1 MNNSGKQLSLQ
12 WIVVGL
18 VVIFLGGMTFL
29 AGFGTGFGTGRVTAP
44 EGMVFAGLP
53 DSGGSDM
60 QARPTAETGQAE
72 FSPGE
77 LPEKFDLVWE
87 AWSALE
93 EDFYGDLPDTP
104 EMVGGLVTGMLRAAE
119 QETEDPLEREK
130 TADEV
135 VAAVLTVLENEY
147 GELPDVDKLTYG
159 AINGVMFRLGDDYTY
174 LRSPEEATFFNEG
187 LNGSFEGIGARVAEA
202 EEGGVR
208 IVEPFEGQP
217 AWNAGIRRGDIILAV
232 DGKDVTK
239 LQLTEAISLIRGPKG
254 TKITLSIK
262 SPEQEARDIEVVRDR
277 IQIPVVEHK
286 ILDNGLAYLRLGEFS
301 APSTDQVRIA
311 LDEMLATNPRGL
323 ILDLRGNPG
332 GFLRTSVD
340 ISSEFVPD
348 GAILIERFKD
358 GNEEIY
364 EASGKGRA
372 LTIPL
377 VVLIN
382 EGSASAS
389 EILAGAVQDSGR
401 GVLIGEKTF
410 GKGSVQ
416 VPNELSDGSQL
427 SVTTA
432 RWFTPNDRQIN
443 GEGLEPDIKVERTD
457 KDIEADKDPQ
467 LDKAIDY
474 LLNLKQPQSQ

>member
-1 MNNSGKQLSLQ
+1 MNNSGKQPSLQ
-12 WIVVGL
+12 WIAVVL
-18 VVIFLGGMTFL
+18 VVILLGGMTFL

-44 EGMVFAGLP
+44 EGMVSAAPSAP
-53 DSGGSDM
+53 DGTDA
-60 QARPTAETGQAE
+60 QARPTREAGQTELSA
-72 FSPGE
+72 GE
-77 LPEKFDLVWE
+77 LPKKFDLVWE
-87 AWSALE
+87 AWGALE
-93 EDFYGDLPDTP
+93 DDFYGDLPDTP
-104 EMVGGLVTGMLRAAE
+104 EMVGGLVTGLLRAAE
-119 QETEDPLEREK
+119 QDTEDPLDREK

-174 LRSPEEATFFNEG
+174 LRSPEEATFFNEA

-217 AWNAGIRRGDIILAV
+217 AWNAGIRRGDVILAV

-239 LQLTEAISLIRGPKG
+239 LQLNEAISLIRGPKG
-254 TKITLSIK
+254 TKIALTVK
-262 SPEQEARDIEVVRDR
+262 SPEQEPRDVEVVRDR
-277 IQIPVVEHK
+277 IQVPVVEHK

-311 LDEMLATNPRGL
+311 LDEMQATNPRGL

-332 GFLRTSVD
+332 RFLRPAVD

-358 GNEEIY
+358 GKEEIY
-364 EASGKGRA
+364 PASGDGRA

-377 VVLIN
+377 VVLDN

-389 EILAGAVQDSGR
+389 EILAGAIQDSGR
-401 GVLIGEKTF
+401 GVLIGETTF
-410 GKGSVQ
+410 GKGLVQ
-416 VPNELSDGSQL
+416 LPRELSDGSQL
-427 SVTTA
+427 SITTA
-432 RWFTPNDRQIN
+432 YWFTPNDRQIN

>member
-1 MNNSGKQLSLQ
+1 MNNSGKQPSLQ
-12 WIVVGL
+12 WIAVVL
-18 VVIFLGGMTFL
+18 VVILLGGMTFL

-44 EGMVFAGLP
+44 EGMVSAAPSAP
-53 DSGGSDM
+53 DGTDA
-60 QARPTAETGQAE
+60 QARPTREAGQTELSA
-72 FSPGE
+72 GE
-77 LPEKFDLVWE
+77 LPKKFDLVWE
-87 AWSALE
+87 AWGALE
-93 EDFYGDLPDTP
+93 DDFYGDLPDTP
-104 EMVGGLVTGMLRAAE
+104 EMVGGLVTGLLRAAE
-119 QETEDPLEREK
+119 QDTEDPLDREK

-217 AWNAGIRRGDIILAV
+217 AWNAGIRRGDVILAV

-239 LQLTEAISLIRGPKG
+239 LQLNEAISLIRGPKG
-254 TKITLSIK
+254 TKIALTVK
-262 SPEQEARDIEVVRDR
+262 SPEQEPRDVEVVRDR
-277 IQIPVVEHK
+277 IQVPVVEHK

-311 LDEMLATNPRGL
+311 LDEMLATNPPGL

-332 GFLRTSVD
+332 GFLRTAVD

-358 GNEEIY
+358 GKEEIY
-364 EASGKGRA
+364 PASGDGRA

-377 VVLIN
+377 VVLVN

-389 EILAGAVQDSGR
+389 EILAGAIQDSGR
-401 GVLIGEKTF
+401 GVLIGETTF
-410 GKGSVQ
+410 GKGLVQ
-416 VPNELSDGSQL
+416 LPRELSDGSQL
-427 SVTTA
+427 SITTA
-432 RWFTPNDRQIN
+432 YWFTPNDRQIN

>member
-1 MNNSGKQLSLQ
+1 M
-12 WIVVGL
+12 
-18 VVIFLGGMTFL
+18 
-29 AGFGTGFGTGRVTAP
+29 TAP
-44 EGMVFAGLP
+44 EGVVSAAPSAP
-53 DSGGSDM
+53 DGADA
-60 QARPTAETGQAE
+60 QARPTPAAGQTELSA
-72 FSPGE
+72 GE

-87 AWSALE
+87 AWDALE

-104 EMVGGLVTGMLRAAE
+104 EMVGGLVTGMLRVAE

-135 VAAVLTVLENEY
+135 MAAVLTVLQNDY

-254 TKITLSIK
+254 TKVTLSVK
-262 SPEQEARDIEVVRDR
+262 SSEQEPRDVEVVRDR
-277 IQIPVVEHK
+277 IQVPVVEHK

-332 GFLRTSVD
+332 GFLRTAVD

-348 GAILIERFKD
+348 GSILIERFKD
-358 GNEEIY
+358 GKEEIY
-364 EASGKGRA
+364 EASGEGRA

-377 VVLIN
+377 VVLVN

-416 VPNELSDGSQL
+416 VPRELSDGSQL
-427 SVTTA
+427 SITTA

>member
-1 MNNSGKQLSLQ
+1 MPALALALAQAVSPRPNLSRPHRLSHKDRSAQ
-12 WIVVGL
+12 VRS
-18 VVIFLGGMTFL
+18 T
-29 AGFGTGFGTGRVTAP
+29 P
-44 EGMVFAGLP
+44 
-53 DSGGSDM
+53 
-60 QARPTAETGQAE
+60 QAGQAE
-72 FSPGE
+72 ISSDA
-77 LPEKFDLVWE
+77 LPEQFDLVWE
-87 AWSALE
+87 AWDALE
-93 EDFYGDLPDTP
+93 QDFYGDLPDTP
-104 EMVGGLVTGMLRAAE
+104 EMVGGMVTGMLRAAE
-119 QETEDPLEREK
+119 QETEDPLKREQ
-130 TADEV
+130 TANEV
-135 VAAVLTVLENEY
+135 TAAVLTIIQDEY
-147 GELPDVDKLTYG
+147 GDLPDPSTLTYG

-174 LRSPEEATFFNEG
+174 LRTPEQATLFNDR

-239 LQLTEAISLIRGPKG
+239 MPLNEAISLIRGPKG
-254 TKITLSIK
+254 TKITLTVK
-262 SPEQEARDIEVVRDR
+262 SPEQEPRDIEIERDR
-277 IQIPVVEHK
+277 IQTPVVEYE

-301 APSTDQVRIA
+301 APAAEQVRIA

-332 GFLRTSVD
+332 GFLHTAVE
-340 ISSEFVPD
+340 ISSEFVPM
-348 GAILIERFKD
+348 GSILIERFKD
-358 GNEEIY
+358 GNEQVY
-364 EASGKGRA
+364 EASGDGRA

-377 VVLIN
+377 VVLVN

-401 GVLIGEKTF
+401 GVVIGETTF
-410 GKGSVQ
+410 GKGLVQ
-416 VPNELSDGSQL
+416 VTHELSDGSQL

-432 RWFTPNDRQIN
+432 HWFTPNDREIN

-457 KDIEADKDPQ
+457 QDIEADRDPQ

-474 LLNLKQPQSQ
+474 LLTLEQPQGQ